1 MDRERE
7 RESKIKRARIRRDIE
22 KFLRLQTG
30 GDLTFFMP
38 LVETRYDRLTTKPN
52 LGRSKF
58 FYTWSCLDWKVEMRF
73 DKKRYTVRC
82 VKWERL
88 ICCHTTKIIRG
99 LCLTMYFSLWY
110 LSMYF
115 PEIKQTKLYSSKYW
129 QKLLFKQ
136 ITQKPTWK
144 SSDNKLL
151 VHITR
156 KKKSV
161 NLFEKEQRVLFI
173 LFWTIHQTRPPFL
186 FFIKL
191 NHCYNKKVNCC
202 STRDF
207 TFFTHSSINLLQ
219 YGTFSLADM
228 NNQQSGQ
235 SLK

>member
-22 KFLRLQTG
+22 KFLRFQTG

-38 LVETRYDRLTTKPN
+38 LVETRYDRLIAKPN
-52 LGRSKF
+52 LGRCKF
-58 FYTWSCLDWKVEMRF
+58 FYTWSCLDWKVEMGF

-99 LCLTMYFSLWY
+99 FCPT
-110 LSMYF
+110 MYF

-151 VHITR
+151 LHITR
-156 KKKSV
+156 KKKSI
-161 NLFEKEQRVLFI
+161 NLFGKEQRVLFI
-173 LFWTIHQTRPPFL
+173 LFWTIHQTRPPLL

-191 NHCYNKKVNCC
+191 NHCYNKKGQLLLDAAASTCC
-202 STRDF
+202 NMALSHWLIWTTDRMDN
-207 TFFTHSSINLLQ
+207 HWNKLRWIRQ
-219 YGTFSLADM
+219 DRII
-228 NNQQSGQ
+228 
-235 SLK
+235 